1 MAVKRDKSM
10 KKIVVLI
17 VFFFISF
24 NVFAQRTNIEE
35 KSPMSLWKY
44 DFSVTLNGRTFG
56 MYEVP
61 QSWREQSGYA
71 LVNERKL
78 FYWLFDTISYHDG
91 EADEIYNKF
100 LPYWVEKLGYVIDY
114 DNIEVYN
121 SNPNLASSVKS
132 LMQQRG
138 CDVSVT
144 ITTGLIGPIEYDIDF
159 LVVNEYFKSKGV
171 YKTTIYP
178 LLLFYKM
185 Y

>member
-1 MAVKRDKSM
+1 MAVKRDKRM
-10 KKIVVLI
+10 KKIIVLI

-35 KSPMSLWKY
+35 KSPMKGWSY
-44 DFSVTLNGRTFG
+44 ESSVTLNGKRFER
-56 MYEVP
+56 YEVP
-61 QSWREQSGYA
+61 QTWREQSGYA
-71 LVNERKL
+71 LVSERKL
-78 FYWLFDTISYHDG
+78 FYWLYDTISYHDG
-91 EADEIYNKF
+91 KADEIYNEF

-114 DNIEVYN
+114 DNIEVIN
-121 SNPNLASSVKS
+121 SNTGLASSVKS

-144 ITTGLIGPIEYDIDF
+144 ITTGPIGPIQYDIDY
-159 LVVNEYFKSKGV
+159 LIVNEWFKSKGV

-185 Y
+185 